1 MTLPRDREEEFRLR
15 IFTLIQDQIRKVIDM
30 YKMILDMLENYIY
43 DASVSKLEELYQ
55 KILKADESA
64 KETSRLVEAEMTNVG
79 VLLAN
84 REDYV
89 RLVTEIDSIADKTEG
104 IAFRMVSLAKMKA
117 KLSKDLNNRI
127 LELGEAVLAT
137 LNRLREALLA
147 ITLNVNTFH
156 QKVRE
161 TEEHEKKVDEIY
173 RTLDIAILT
182 SELKIAPLLLTRE
195 IVAMLE
201 EIADMA
207 ERIVDTLRAISLTV
221 F

>member
-43 DASVSKLEELYQ
+43 DANVSKLEELYQ

-89 RLVTEIDSIADKTEG
+89 RLVTEIDSIADKT
-104 IAFRMVSLAKMKA
+104 KA
-117 KLSKDLNNRI
+117 K
-127 LELGEAVLAT
+127 
-137 LNRLREALLA
+137 
-147 ITLNVNTFH
+147 
-156 QKVRE
+156 
-161 TEEHEKKVDEIY
+161 
-173 RTLDIAILT
+173 
-182 SELKIAPLLLTRE
+182 
-195 IVAMLE
+195 
-201 EIADMA
+201 
-207 ERIVDTLRAISLTV
+207 
-221 F
+221 

>member
-43 DASVSKLEELYQ
+43 DANVSKLEELYQ

-117 KLSKDLNNRI
+117 KLSRELNNKI

>member
-1 MTLPRDREEEFRLR
+1 
-15 IFTLIQDQIRKVIDM
+15 
-30 YKMILDMLENYIY
+30 
-43 DASVSKLEELYQ
+43 
-55 KILKADESA
+55 
-64 KETSRLVEAEMTNVG
+64 
-79 VLLAN
+79 
-84 REDYV
+84 
-89 RLVTEIDSIADKTEG
+89 
-104 IAFRMVSLAKMKA
+104 MKA
-117 KLSKDLNNRI
+117 KLSRELNNKI

>member
-43 DASVSKLEELYQ
+43 DANVSKLEELYQ

-117 KLSKDLNNRI
+117 KLSR
-127 LELGEAVLAT
+127 EL
-137 LNRLREALLA
+137 
-147 ITLNVNTFH
+147 
-156 QKVRE
+156 
-161 TEEHEKKVDEIY
+161 
-173 RTLDIAILT
+173 
-182 SELKIAPLLLTRE
+182 
-195 IVAMLE
+195 
-201 EIADMA
+201 
-207 ERIVDTLRAISLTV
+207 
-221 F
+221 

>member
-1 MTLPRDREEEFRLR
+1 R

-43 DASVSKLEELYQ
+43 DANVSKLEELYQ

-117 KLSKDLNNRI
+117 KLSRELNNKI

>member
-43 DASVSKLEELYQ
+43 DANVSKLEELYQ

-104 IAFRMVSLAKMKA
+104 IA
-117 KLSKDLNNRI
+117 
-127 LELGEAVLAT
+127 
-137 LNRLREALLA
+137 
-147 ITLNVNTFH
+147 
-156 QKVRE
+156 
-161 TEEHEKKVDEIY
+161 
-173 RTLDIAILT
+173 
-182 SELKIAPLLLTRE
+182 
-195 IVAMLE
+195 
-201 EIADMA
+201 
-207 ERIVDTLRAISLTV
+207 
-221 F
+221 